1 MSAQTSA
8 TGGVEPGKAKAGASP
23 SWGLGLLI
31 VIGVGLAY
39 GLAYSFLRLS
49 LSDNLP
55 QDDVTSNVLT
65 QTLALGYVP
74 RQPPLYEWLLWSVQQ
89 ITGPTLPSF
98 LLIKYGLLTATVA
111 FLYLA
116 ATRIFR
122 TWGYAV
128 LAGLSPFLLFQ
139 FAWNLHEGVTH
150 SMVLT
155 CLVAASLWAVM
166 RITENGRGWDYLL
179 FGLIVGLGL
188 ISKWGFA
195 GFLLLLFIAAML
207 QPSLRSRILT
217 PSFLFSL
224 GAVAV
229 VSAPVVYWLIVG
241 QHDLVALYGKAV
253 APKAHHDRLH
263 ATLIG
268 LGLSIYA
275 PLGFLFPLDVILPV
289 LFPASVPKAWADIK
303 RAVAPAEWKGSEPD
317 WPLLILHITMGGFL
331 LLMLGALLTG
341 ASHYLE
347 RYMHPFFLLTPL
359 WMLSAVERTENAA
372 RKAKVLGIVLA
383 ASLLIVFPIR
393 ARDLMQAMG
402 PHCNKCRVATPY
414 AGLAAALKARGFED
428 GTIIALSRHDAGNL
442 RRFFPK
448 ARVVCLDRPN
458 YGPPARSADY
468 ASEAIVLWRPGQGEK
483 LPEAAE
489 GELERLKANANGATE
504 RVLVPWKPYPGTG
517 PARDWAWMLLV
528 AQPAGSAQ

>member
-1 MSAQTSA
+1 MSF
-8 TGGVEPGKAKAGASP
+8 GGPVEARKEEASP
-23 SWGLGLLI
+23 SWGLGLII
-31 VIGVGLAY
+31 VIAVGLAY
-39 GLAYSFLRLS
+39 GLAYSLLRLS

-89 ITGPTLPSF
+89 VTGPTLPSF
-98 LLIKYGLLTATVA
+98 LLIKYGLLTGTVA

-116 ATRIFR
+116 ATRIFPER
-122 TWGYAV
+122 GFAI

-155 CLVAASLWAVM
+155 CLVAASLWAFM
-166 RITENGRGWDYLL
+166 RITENGRAWDYLL
-179 FGLIVGLGL
+179 FGLIVGFGL

-195 GFLLLLFIAAML
+195 GFLLLLLIGAML
-207 QPSLRSRILT
+207 QPSLRARILNAG
-217 PSFLFSL
+217 SL
-224 GAVAV
+224 LSLCVIAVIA
-229 VSAPVVYWLIVG
+229 APVVYWLIVG

-253 APKAHHDRLH
+253 APKAHMNRWR
-263 ATLIG
+263 ATLVG
-268 LGLSIYA
+268 LGLALYA

-303 RAVAPAEWKGSEPD
+303 RAVTPAEWKGSEPD
-317 WPLLILHITMGGFL
+317 WPLLILHLTMGGFL
-331 LLMLGALLTG
+331 LLILGALLTG
-341 ASHYLE
+341 ATHYLE

-359 WMLSAVERTENAA
+359 WMLSVVARTENPA

-383 ASLLIVFPIR
+383 ASLLIVFPLR

-414 AGLAAALKARGFED
+414 RGLAEALKARGFDD

-442 RRFFPK
+442 RRFFPN
-448 ARVVCLDRPN
+448 ARIVCLDRPN
-458 YGPPARSADY
+458 YGPPARAVDY
-468 ASEAIVLWRPGQGEK
+468 RAETVVLWRPEQGDDMPK
-483 LPEAAE
+483 AAQS
-489 GELERLKANANGATE
+489 ELERLKVRPEGAPE
-504 RVLVPWKPYPGTG
+504 QVMVPWKPFPGTG
-517 PARDWAWMLLV
+517 PAQDWGWMLQV
-528 AQPAGSAQ
+528 ARPSAGNG

>member
-1 MSAQTSA
+1 M
-8 TGGVEPGKAKAGASP
+8 
-23 SWGLGLLI
+23 
-31 VIGVGLAY
+31 
-39 GLAYSFLRLS
+39 
-49 LSDNLP
+49 
-55 QDDVTSNVLT
+55 
-65 QTLALGYVP
+65 P

-89 ITGPTLPSF
+89 LTGPTLPSF
-98 LLIKYGLLTATVA
+98 LLIKYGLLTGTVA

-122 TWGYAV
+122 ERGFAM
-128 LAGLSPFLLFQ
+128 LAGLSPFLLYQ

-166 RITENGRGWDYLL
+166 RISENGRAWDYLL
-179 FGLIVGLGL
+179 FGLIAGLGL

-195 GFLLLLFIAAML
+195 GFLLLLLISAML
-207 QPSLRSRILT
+207 QPSLRARILA
-217 PSFLFSL
+217 PRFLLSL
-224 GAVAV
+224 CVIAV
-229 VSAPVVYWLIVG
+229 VGAPVVYWLIVG
-241 QHDLVALYGKAV
+241 QHDLVALYGSSV
-253 APKAHHDRLH
+253 APKAQFNRLH

-275 PLGFLFPLDVILPV
+275 PLAFLFPLDVILPV
-289 LFPASVPKAWADIK
+289 LFPAMVPKAWGDIK
-303 RAVAPAEWKGSEPD
+303 RAVAPADWKGSEPD

-341 ASHYLE
+341 ATHYLE

-359 WMLSAVERTENAA
+359 WMLSAVERTGNAS
-372 RKAKVLGIVLA
+372 RKARVLGIVLA

-414 AGLAAALKARGFED
+414 AGLAEALKARGFED

-448 ARVVCLDRPN
+448 ARIVCLDRPN
-458 YGPPARSADY
+458 YGPPVRAADY
-468 ASEAIVLWRPGQGEK
+468 KSEAIVLWRPEQGKK
-483 LPEAAE
+483 LPKAAE
-489 GELERLKANANGATE
+489 GELERLKASAKGSPE
-504 RVLVPWKPYPGTG
+504 QVLVPWTPYPGTG
-517 PARDWAWMLLV
+517 ASRNWDWMLLV
-528 AQPAGSAQ
+528 AQARRRSQ

>member
-1 MSAQTSA
+1 MSAQGSVV
-8 TGGVEPGKAKAGASP
+8 GGVEADKSP

-31 VIGVGLAY
+31 VVGVGLAY
-39 GLAYSFLRLS
+39 GLAYSALRLS

-74 RQPPLYEWLLWSVQQ
+74 RQPPLYEWLQWSVQQ
-89 ITGPTLPSF
+89 LTGPTLLSF
-98 LLIKYGLLTATVA
+98 LLIKYGLLTGTVA

-116 ATRIFR
+116 ATRVFR
-122 TWGYAV
+122 DWGFAV

-150 SMVLT
+150 SMMLT

-166 RITENGRGWDYLL
+166 RITENGRAWDYLL
-179 FGLIVGLGL
+179 FGLIAGLGL

-195 GFLLLLFIAAML
+195 GFLVLLFISAML
-207 QPSLRSRILT
+207 QTSLRARILT
-217 PSFLFSL
+217 PRFLWSL

-229 VSAPVVYWLIVG
+229 VSAPVVYWLIAG
-241 QHDLVALYGKAV
+241 EHDLVALYGSSV
-253 APKAHHDRLH
+253 APKAHLNRLQ

-289 LFPASVPKAWADIK
+289 LFPAAVPKAWADIK

-317 WPLLILHITMGGFL
+317 WSLLILHITIGGFL

-341 ASHYLE
+341 ATHYLE
-347 RYMHPFFLLTPL
+347 RYMHPFFLLAPL
-359 WMLSAVERTENAA
+359 WMLSVVERTGNAA
-372 RKAKVLGIVLA
+372 RKARVLGIVLA

-393 ARDLMQAMG
+393 TRDLMQAMG

-414 AGLAAALKARGFED
+414 AGLAEALKARGFED

-448 ARVVCLDRPN
+448 ARIVCLDRPN
-458 YGPPARSADY
+458 YGPPIRPVDGR
-468 ASEAIVLWRPGQGEK
+468 SEAVVLWRPEQGDK
-483 LPEAAE
+483 MPKMAEA
-489 GELERLKANANGATE
+489 ELERLKASPKGPPE
-504 RVLVPWKPYPGTG
+504 RVQVPWKPYPGTG
-517 PARDWAWMLLV
+517 PERRWDWMLLR
-528 AQPAGSAQ
+528 ADPAADNR

>member
-1 MSAQTSA
+1 M
-8 TGGVEPGKAKAGASP
+8 TGRMTVAGGKADGTGTGP

-31 VIGVGLAY
+31 VVGVGLVY
-39 GLAYSFLRLS
+39 GLAYSILRLS

-74 RQPPLYEWLLWSVQQ
+74 RQPPLYEWLQWSVQRL
-89 ITGPTLPSF
+89 TGPTLPSF
-98 LLIKYGLLTATVA
+98 LLIKYGLLTATIA

-116 ATRIFR
+116 AARIFSER
-122 TWGYAV
+122 NFAV

-155 CLVAASLWAVM
+155 CLVAASLWALM
-166 RITENGRGWDYLL
+166 RIAEKRRVTDYLL
-179 FGLIVGLGL
+179 FGLIAGLGL

-195 GFLLLLFIAAML
+195 GFLVLLLIGTML
-207 QPSLRSRILT
+207 QPSLRRLVLD
-217 PSFLFSL
+217 PRFLVSL
-224 GAVAV
+224 GAIAAV
-229 VSAPVVYWLIVG
+229 GAPVAYWLIAG
-241 QHDLVALYGKAV
+241 QHDLVALYGSAV
-253 APKAHHDRLH
+253 APKAHANRLR
-263 ATLIG
+263 ATLVG

-303 RAVAPAEWKGSEPD
+303 RAVSPKAWSVSEPD
-317 WPLLILHITMGGFL
+317 WPLLILHITLGGFI

-359 WMLSAVERTENAA
+359 WMLSVVARMENAA
-372 RKAKVLGIVLA
+372 RKAKVLGILLA

-393 ARDLMQAMG
+393 VRDSLQAMG
-402 PHCNKCRVATPY
+402 PGCNKCRIAAPY
-414 AGLAAALKARGFED
+414 AGLAEALKARGFED
-428 GTIIALSRHDAGNL
+428 GTIVALSRHDAGNL
-442 RRFFPK
+442 RRFFPN
-448 ARVVCLDRPN
+448 ARIVCLDRPN
-458 YGPPARSADY
+458 YGPPMRAADARS
-468 ASEAIVLWRPGQGEK
+468 EALVIWRPEQGEHMPK
-483 LPEAAE
+483 AAQ
-489 GELERLKANANGATE
+489 GELDRLKARPKGAPE
-504 RVLVPWKPYPGTG
+504 RIVVPWQPYPPTSK
-517 PARDWAWMLLV
+517 PRDWAWMIQIFV
-528 AQPAGSAQ
+528 PGEKG

>member
-1 MSAQTSA
+1 MSVQNSVPGGQGSRWTSA
-8 TGGVEPGKAKAGASP
+8 GPSCGVS
-23 SWGLGLLI
+23 LLI
-31 VIGVGLAY
+31 VIGVGIAY
-39 GLAYSFLRLS
+39 GLAYSILRLS

-55 QDDVTSNVLT
+55 QDDTTSNVLT

-89 ITGPTLPSF
+89 LTGPALPSF
-98 LLIKYGLLTATVA
+98 LLIKYGLLTGAVA

-116 ATRIFR
+116 ATLILNERSFAI
-122 TWGYAV
+122 

-155 CLVAASLWAVM
+155 CAVATSLWAFM
-166 RITENGRGWDYLL
+166 RINESGRVTDYLL

-188 ISKWGFA
+188 ISKWAFA
-195 GFLLLLFIAAML
+195 GFLVLLLIGAML
-207 QPSLRSRILT
+207 QPSLRARLLV
-217 PSFLFSL
+217 PRSL
-224 GAVAV
+224 MSLCVIAA
-229 VSAPVVYWLIVG
+229 VSAPVVYWLIEG
-241 QHDLVALYGKAV
+241 GHDLVALYGSSV
-253 APKAHHDRLH
+253 APKAHSNRLH
-263 ATLIG
+263 ATLVG

-275 PLGFLFPLDVILPV
+275 PLAFLFPLDVLLPG
-289 LFPASVPKAWADIK
+289 LFPATLPKAWADIK
-303 RAVAPAEWKGSEPD
+303 PAFSPAAWMGNEPD
-317 WPLLILHITMGGFL
+317 WPLLILHITIGGFL

-458 YGPPARSADY
+458 YGPPARPADY

-489 GELERLKANANGATE
+489 GELERLKANANGAPE

-528 AQPAGSAQ
+528 AQSVGGAH

>member
-1 MSAQTSA
+1 MPAQTSA
-8 TGGVEPGKAKAGASP
+8 AGGVEPGKAKAGTSP

-31 VIGVGLAY
+31 VVGVGLCY
-39 GLAYSFLRLS
+39 GLAYSALRLS

-74 RQPPLYEWLLWSVQQ
+74 RQPPLFEWLLWSVQQ
-89 ITGPTLPSF
+89 LTGPTLPSF
-98 LLIKYGLLTATVA
+98 LIIKYGLLTATVA

-122 TWGYAV
+122 NWGYAV

-166 RITENGRGWDYLL
+166 RITEKGSAWNYLL

-207 QPSLRSRILT
+207 QPSLRARILT
-217 PSFLFSL
+217 PRFLFSL
-224 GAVAV
+224 CAVAV
-229 VSAPVVYWLIVG
+229 VSAPVVYWLIAG
-241 QHDLVALYGKAV
+241 QHDLVALYGSAV
-253 APKAHHDRLH
+253 APKAHANRLR

-268 LGLSIYA
+268 LGLSLYA

-303 RAVAPAEWKGSEPD
+303 RAVTPAAWRGSEPD

-331 LLMLGALLTG
+331 LLILGALLTG
-341 ASHYLE
+341 ATHYLE

-359 WMLSAVERTENAA
+359 WMLSAVERTENAS

-393 ARDLMQAMG
+393 ARDLMQGHG
-402 PHCNKCRVATPY
+402 PPLQQVPRGNALCR
-414 AGLAAALKARGFED
+414 ARRGAQGARFRGRHD
-428 GTIIALSRHDAGNL
+428 HRPQSSRCRQSPPVLPKGADRLSRPPELWAAGP
-442 RRFFPK
+442 RH
-448 ARVVCLDRPN
+448 
-458 YGPPARSADY
+458 
-468 ASEAIVLWRPGQGEK
+468 
-483 LPEAAE
+483 
-489 GELERLKANANGATE
+489 RLYVRGRCALA
-504 RVLVPWKPYPGTG
+504 P
-517 PARDWAWMLLV
+517 
-528 AQPAGSAQ
+528 

>member
-1 MSAQTSA
+1 MSL
-8 TGGVEPGKAKAGASP
+8 GGSVEADRKTGASP

-31 VIGVGLAY
+31 VVGVGLAY
-39 GLAYSFLRLS
+39 GLAYSILRLS

-89 ITGPTLPSF
+89 LTGPTLPSF
-98 LLIKYGLLTATVA
+98 LLIKYGLLTGTVA

-122 TWGYAV
+122 KRGFAI

-166 RITENGRGWDYLL
+166 RITENGRAWDYLL
-179 FGLIVGLGL
+179 FGLIAGLGL

-195 GFLLLLFIAAML
+195 GFLVLLFIRAML
-207 QPSLRSRILT
+207 QPSLRARILT
-217 PSFLFSL
+217 PRFLL
-224 GAVAV
+224 TLCVIAV
-229 VSAPVVYWLIVG
+229 VGAPVAYWLIVG
-241 QHDLVALYGKAV
+241 QHDLVALYGSSV
-253 APKAHHDRLH
+253 APKAHLNRLR
-263 ATLIG
+263 ATVTG
-268 LGLSIYA
+268 LALSIYA

-289 LFPASVPKAWADIK
+289 LFPASLPKAWADIK
-303 RAVAPAEWKGSEPD
+303 RAITPAEWKGSAPD

-341 ASHYLE
+341 ATHYLE

-359 WMLSAVERTENAA
+359 WMLSAVERTENAP

-414 AGLAAALKARGFED
+414 PGLAEALKARGFED
-428 GTIIALSRHDAGNL
+428 GTIVALSRHDAGNL

-448 ARVVCLDRPN
+448 ARIVCLDRPN
-458 YGPPARSADY
+458 YGPPARAADY
-468 ASEAIVLWRPGQGEK
+468 RSETVVLWRPEQGGDM
-483 LPEAAE
+483 PRAAA
-489 GELERLKANANGATE
+489 GELERLKASPKVGAE
-504 RVLVPWKPYPGTG
+504 KILVPWKPYPGTG
-517 PARDWAWMLLV
+517 QARNWAWMLLV
-528 AQPAGSAQ
+528 AKPAGDNG

>member
-1 MSAQTSA
+1 MSLR
-8 TGGVEPGKAKAGASP
+8 GPVETRKAEASP

-39 GLAYSFLRLS
+39 GLAYSLLRLS

-89 ITGPTLPSF
+89 LTGPTLPSF
-98 LLIKYGLLTATVA
+98 LLIKYGLLTGTVA

-122 TWGYAV
+122 ERGFAI

-155 CLVAASLWAVM
+155 CLVAASLWAFM
-166 RITENGRGWDYLL
+166 RIAEKGRAWDYLL
-179 FGLIVGLGL
+179 FGLIVGFGL

-195 GFLLLLFIAAML
+195 GFLLLFLIAAML
-207 QPSLRSRILT
+207 QPTLRARILNAR
-217 PSFLFSL
+217 SL
-224 GAVAV
+224 LSLCVIAV
-229 VSAPVVYWLIVG
+229 VGAPVVYWLIVG
-241 QHDLVALYGKAV
+241 QHDLVALYGRAV
-253 APKAHHDRLH
+253 APKAHVNRLR
-263 ATLIG
+263 ATLVG
-268 LGLSIYA
+268 LGLALYA
-275 PLGFLFPLDVILPV
+275 PLGFLFPIDVILPV

-303 RAVAPAEWKGSEPD
+303 RAVTPAEWRGSEPD
-317 WPLLILHITMGGFL
+317 WPLLILHLTIGGFL
-331 LLMLGALLTG
+331 LLILGALLTG
-341 ASHYLE
+341 ATHYLE

-359 WMLSAVERTENAA
+359 WMLSVVARTENAA
-372 RKAKVLGIVLA
+372 RKARVLGVVLA
-383 ASLLIVFPIR
+383 ASLLIVFPLR

-402 PHCNKCRVATPY
+402 PRCNKCRVAAPY
-414 AGLAAALKARGFED
+414 QGLAEALKARGFED

-442 RRFFPK
+442 RRFFPD
-448 ARVVCLDRPN
+448 ARIVCLDRPN
-458 YGPPARSADY
+458 YGPPARDADY
-468 ASEAIVLWRPGQGEK
+468 QSETVVLWRPEQGDDMPK
-483 LPEAAE
+483 AAQSD
-489 GELERLKANANGATE
+489 LERLRASPKGAPE
-504 RVLVPWKPYPGTG
+504 RVLVPWTPYPRTG
-517 PARDWAWMLLV
+517 LARDWAWMLQV
-528 AQPAGSAQ
+528 AKPSGSDR

>member
-1 MSAQTSA
+1 MSAQASLA
-8 TGGVEPGKAKAGASP
+8 GSAGAGNGRAATAP
-23 SWGLGLLI
+23 SWRVGLLI
-31 VIGVGLAY
+31 VVGVGLAY
-39 GLAYSFLRLS
+39 GLAYSLLRLS

-74 RQPPLYEWLLWSVQQ
+74 RQPPLYEWLQWSVQQ

-98 LLIKYGLLTATVA
+98 LLIKYGLLTGTLA

-116 ATRIFR
+116 ATRIFS
-122 TWGYAV
+122 TTGYAI
-128 LAGLSPFLLFQ
+128 LAGLSPFLLYQ

-150 SMVLT
+150 SMLLT

-166 RITENGRGWDYLL
+166 RITERGRAWDYLL
-179 FGLIVGLGL
+179 FGVIAGLGL

-207 QPSLRSRILT
+207 QPSLRARILDWRM
-217 PSFLFSL
+217 LFSI
-224 GAVAV
+224 GAIAV
-229 VSAPVVYWLIVG
+229 VSAPVVYWLIAG
-241 QHDLVALYGKAV
+241 QHDLVALYGSAV
-253 APKAHHDRLH
+253 APKAHLDRLR

-289 LFPASVPKAWADIK
+289 LFPASLPKAWSDIK
-303 RAVAPAEWKGSEPD
+303 RAVTPRAWQGTTPD
-317 WPLLILHITMGGFL
+317 WSLLILHVTIGGFL
-331 LLMLGALLTG
+331 LLILGALLTG
-341 ASHYLE
+341 ATHYLE

-359 WMLSAVERTENAA
+359 WMLSAVGRTENAG

-383 ASLLIVFPIR
+383 ASLVIIFPLR
-393 ARDLMQAMG
+393 ARDLTQAMG

-414 AGLAAALKARGFED
+414 GGLTDALQARGFTD

-442 RRFFPK
+442 RRFFPE
-448 ARVVCLDRPN
+448 ARIVCYDRPN
-458 YGPPARSADY
+458 YGPPPRAIDY
-468 ASEAIVLWRPGQGEK
+468 TSEAVVLWRPEQGDEMPK
-483 LPEAAE
+483 EAND
-489 GELERLKANANGATE
+489 ELERLKARADGSPE
-504 RVLVPWKPYPGTG
+504 RVDVPWTPYPGTG
-517 PARDWAWMLLV
+517 TAQTWSWMLLMTK
-528 AQPAGSAQ
+528 PRGGAG